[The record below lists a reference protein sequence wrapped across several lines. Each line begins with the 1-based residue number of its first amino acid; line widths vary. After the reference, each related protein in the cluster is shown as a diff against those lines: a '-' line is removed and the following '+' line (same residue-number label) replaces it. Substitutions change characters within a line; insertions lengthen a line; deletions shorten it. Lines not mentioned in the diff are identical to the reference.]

1 MNSENPIVPKRRF
14 KNGVFAALDL
24 CAEKRAQES
33 GLNEFADGRTGQ
45 RYVVERAAAIIEAE
59 VARLNANDFT
69 ALEALCA
76 SHVLALDAI
85 FNHAARESARSKTL
99 SNPSIGLALR
109 AQSQCRMTLK
119 TLASLLGTPTCPP
132 KLEERRWKPN
142 SDEGRMLGEGGAAPK
157 RSEGGLTAP
166 RDRRKN
172 REISPNKL
180 LNVEISTH
188 DQ

>member
-33 GLNEFADGRTGQ
+33 GLNEFADGRTGR

-69 ALEALCA
+69 ALEALCT

-85 FNHAARESARSKTL
+85 FNHVARESARSKTL

-109 AQSQCRMTLK
+109 AQSQCRMTLQ
-119 TLASLLGTPTCPP
+119 TLASL
-132 KLEERRWKPN
+132 
-142 SDEGRMLGEGGAAPK
+142 AAPK
-157 RSEGGLTAP
+157 RSEGGLAAP
-166 RDRRKN
+166 RDRLKN
-172 REISPNKL
+172 REISTNRL
-180 LNVEISTH
+180 LNVEISPH

>member
-1 MNSENPIVPKRRF
+1 MDSENPITPKRRF

-33 GLNEFADGRTGQ
+33 GVAPGASGSGGH

-59 VARLNANDFT
+59 VGRLGVNDLT

-85 FNHAARESARSKTL
+85 FNHVARESARSKTL
-99 SNPSIGLALR
+99 SNPSIGVALR

-119 TLASLLGTPTCPP
+119 TLASL
-132 KLEERRWKPN
+132 
-142 SDEGRMLGEGGAAPK
+142 GAK
-157 RSEGGLTAP
+157 KKSQ
-166 RDRRKN
+166 N
-172 REISPNKL
+172 F
-180 LNVEISTH
+180 H
-188 DQ
+188 DQTIERGNFHA